1 MSSRMKTTN
10 SVNVELLLFLVANL
24 SATVKSVTAQSISR
38 SNIFDTDDEMAQL
51 WEMLHWSTQDDMAA
65 DVNAALS
72 GIDETLSW
80 LW

>member
-1 MSSRMKTTN
+1 MKTTN

-38 SNIFDTDDEMAQL
+38 SNIFDTDDEMAQF

-65 DVNAALS
+65 DVNAVLS
-72 GIDETLSW
+72 GIDETLGW